1 MREFEVMH
9 KAHMPVDRC
18 SPTACG
24 R

>member
-9 KAHMPVDRC
+9 KAHMPVERC
-18 SPTACG
+18 SPIACG